1 MKAALLLSSAAESDL
16 ELAGSWAHAGDEV
29 QLVLL
34 DAAASVARVGHA
46 LQQTL
51 RRLLDSGVMVAAHD
65 DALRRRA
72 IDAAALAEGVKVVD
86 MDEIA
91 DLVAEGA
98 QRVVWL

>member
-1 MKAALLLSSAAESDL
+1 MRAALLLSSAVEADL
-16 ELAGSWAHAGDEV
+16 DLARSWARAGDDV

-34 DAAASVARVGHA
+34 DAAAGMARAGHA
-46 LQQTL
+46 LGEAL
-51 RRLLDSGVMVAAHD
+51 RRLSEDGVTVAAHD

-72 IDAAALAEGVKVVD
+72 IDGDALAEGVKVVD